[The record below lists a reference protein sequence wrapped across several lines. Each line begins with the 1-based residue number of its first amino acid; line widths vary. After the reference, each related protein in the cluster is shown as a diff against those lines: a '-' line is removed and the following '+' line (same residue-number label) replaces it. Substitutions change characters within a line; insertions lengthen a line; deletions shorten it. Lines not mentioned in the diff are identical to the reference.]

1 MLSREL
7 MHSDFV
13 QAVQL
18 ARPASMAEN
27 IDLINRLQN
36 GDRSAEVP
44 LMLKNGKRV
53 LDLIEKY
60 NFDTIIQPDLFQIG
74 EMTIVETAMQIKNED
89 LSWFLL
95 HVDSK
100 ILLRFGQFL
109 QENGDAI
116 QMPLFCRSSAKKA
129 IKYCEKK
136 QEVDSM
142 SVEELSRYFNVSET
156 AVRKEW
162 AFFLS
167 ENDTENVC
175 SNRYNPER
183 VFEEKWFLSSV
194 MDLLDMFSKRDKRLF
209 LMRLYTDYSYKKIGQ
224 YFGLSAGRVQQIYYR
239 TLMRLFFKMRG
250 YYLIVIE
257 N

>member
-1 MLSREL
+1 MLSMEL
-7 MHSDFV
+7 MRSDFV

-18 ARPASMAEN
+18 ATSASRAEN

-60 NFDTIIQPDLFQIG
+60 NFDAIIQPDLFQIG
-74 EMTIVETAMQIKNED
+74 EMTIVETAMHIKNED

-109 QENGDAI
+109 QENGDII

-142 SVEELSRYFNVSET
+142 SMEELSRYFNVSET

-167 ENDTENVC
+167 ENDTENVR

-194 MDLLDMFSKRDKRLF
+194 MDLLNMFSKRDKRLF
-209 LMRLYTDYSYKKIGQ
+209 LMRLHTDYSYKKIGQ

-257 N
+257 D